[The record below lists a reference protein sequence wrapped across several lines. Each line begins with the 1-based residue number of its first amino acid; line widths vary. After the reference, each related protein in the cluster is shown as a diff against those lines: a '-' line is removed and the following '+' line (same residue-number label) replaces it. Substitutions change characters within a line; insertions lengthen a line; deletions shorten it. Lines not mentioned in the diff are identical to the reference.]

1 MSPPHDPPGQA
12 PDGLFA
18 RAKGGD
24 QAAWDELFHTCYPKI
39 LEAVRR
45 RLKQPLRSVYD
56 STDFANDAI
65 KILTAN
71 VNRLDFP
78 TIDSL
83 LAFLTHVAEQ
93 RVLDEYRRMHSKKR
107 DRTRQRPLVTDN
119 QSSEFE
125 IPVAS
130 PDPTPSQLAQARE
143 THELLMSELDEE
155 KRMIINL
162 RCDGFSNAEVAD
174 QTGWHVRRVQRFLKY
189 LHNWYYC
196 RA

>member
-1 MSPPHDPPGQA
+1 
-12 PDGLFA
+12 
-18 RAKGGD
+18 
-24 QAAWDELFHTCYPKI
+24 
-39 LEAVRR
+39 
-45 RLKQPLRSVYD
+45 
-56 STDFANDAI
+56 
-65 KILTAN
+65 
-71 VNRLDFP
+71 
-78 TIDSL
+78 
-83 LAFLTHVAEQ
+83 HVAEQ

-174 QTGWHVRRVQRFLKY
+174 QTGWHVRRVQRF
-189 LHNWYYC
+189 
-196 RA
+196 